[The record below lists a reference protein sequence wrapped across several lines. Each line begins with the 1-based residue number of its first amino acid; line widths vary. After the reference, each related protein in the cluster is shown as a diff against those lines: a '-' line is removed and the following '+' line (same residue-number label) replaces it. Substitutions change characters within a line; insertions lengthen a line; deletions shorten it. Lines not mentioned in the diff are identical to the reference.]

1 MPDALDSENLREA
14 LAYYDSWLAFNQH
27 YRRIPGVQV
36 AVYAG
41 DAVALSS
48 AYGLADVEQGTELT
62 ESHLF
67 RIASHSKTFTA
78 TAVLQLA
85 EQGRLRLDDKAG
97 LHVTEIVGTSLG
109 ELTLRELLA
118 HAGGV
123 TRDSPEADWWQLA
136 TAFPDREEL
145 LAVLRAES
153 SAVLTENDRF
163 KYSNIGYGLL
173 GLVVEAASGTPY
185 NSYVQT
191 AIVDKL
197 GLSGLGPELDPN
209 RSAEYA
215 AGYSS
220 LSYADERVPIDHV
233 DTRALASATGF
244 FGNAHDLVTYFS
256 AHFPGDDRLLTDN
269 SKREMQHPLW
279 QTTEEDW
286 PRYGLGLQVSKVGK
300 RKVFGH
306 GGGYPGHIT
315 RSLVDGEQR
324 IAVSVLTNAIDGP
337 AAGLAEALLKLIDLA
352 GSEERGTGRTWP
364 ASRAGSRISGASVT
378 SSCSAAASTRSTRA
392 HRTLPP
398 NRSRSR
404 PTATPCAS
412 PAARATVRTAST
424 TATTSRRTV
433 RSSRSAAPAACS
445 RARSTVSRFRTG
457 CVPCSHDHSRG
468 APVPAAGV
476 RAKPGTAVARAAAV
490 AGRAVDHGVR
500 RQAGRAD
507 RVLDA
512 DRGW

>member
-1 MPDALDSENLREA
+1 MSDALDSENLREA

-48 AYGLADVEQGTELT
+48 AYGLADVEAGVELT
-62 ESHLF
+62 SQHLF

-78 TAVLQLA
+78 TAVFQLA

-97 LHVTEIVGTSLG
+97 LHVTEIVGTPLG
-109 ELTLRELLA
+109 ELTVRELLA

-123 TRDSPEADWWQLA
+123 TRDSPEADWWQLV

-197 GLSGLGPELDPN
+197 GLSGLGPELDPL
-209 RSAEYA
+209 RTAEYA

-256 AHFPGDDRLLTDN
+256 AHFPGDDRLLTDK

-315 RSLVDGEQR
+315 RSLVDGKQR
-324 IAVSVLTNAIDGP
+324 LAISVLTNAIDGP

-352 GSEERGTGRTWP
+352 GSEERGTGENLARFTGRFANLWGVNDIVLLGGRLYAIDP
-364 ASRAGSRISGASVT
+364 
-378 SSCSAAASTRSTRA
+378 SS
-392 HRTLPP
+392 PD
-398 NRSRSR
+398 
-404 PTATPCAS
+404 
-412 PAARATVRTAST
+412 PAAEPQPLEADGDTLRVTGGSGYGSYGEYYRFVFGPDGQVESVRGSSGLLARPIDRFSLPDRVRT
-424 TATTSRRTV
+424 
-433 RSSRSAAPAACS
+433 
-445 RARSTVSRFRTG
+445 TG
-457 CVPCSHDHSRG
+457 
-468 APVPAAGV
+468 
-476 RAKPGTAVARAAAV
+476 
-490 AGRAVDHGVR
+490 
-500 RQAGRAD
+500 
-507 RVLDA
+507 
-512 DRGW
+512 